1 MIGISDASFYNWQRR
16 FKPGK
21 PEDEMAARFIPVEM
35 AAPPVLE
42 NALCA
47 EVRVRQIIGSI
58 FPEKLSFDKG
68 KGRTGRV
75 NEAVRLI
82 YALDK
87 GFSEIKKPDSGGKSP
102 EPGEVTLLG
111 LMSNHFLNDLKL
123 LAYAF
128 RLI

>member
-1 MIGISDASFYNWQRR
+1 MIGISDATFYNWQRR

-21 PEDEMAARFIPVEM
+21 PEDEMAAGFIPVEM
-35 AAPPVLE
+35 RALPVLE

-68 KGRTGRV
+68 KGRTGHV

-87 GFSEIKKPDSGGKSP
+87 GFSEIKKPIP
-102 EPGEVTLLG
+102 AE
-111 LMSNHFLNDLKL
+111 NRLNPV
-123 LAYAF
+123 
-128 RLI
+128 R